1 MAEAHAI
8 AERLGYGRARA
19 YAVPQKSLAGVTAQS
34 SPLRLVRKR
43 CSDPIFRAV
52 AREGMMRDHEHPS
65 I

>member
-1 MAEAHAI
+1 MMRFI
-8 AERLGYGRARA
+8 KNPVNLERVR
-19 YAVPQKSLAGVTAQS
+19 KSAKRFSDKTHDKTKAALLLS
-34 SPLRLVRKR
+34 KR